1 MGKFCEV
8 AETMRTSNRNTLV
21 FFICFMFMSP
31 WNIYQ
36 VHCQDDS
43 NMIDEFDANEEYQDV
58 EIYDDEEIVESEELV
73 NIDTIE
79 DEVEELNSDNEDYE
93 EFEIVFDVPQTL
105 EEGTPT
111 PAVVKNENF
120 VRRIARSFFRQ

>member
-58 EIYDDEEIVESEELV
+58 EIYDDEEIVESEEPV

-79 DEVEELNSDNEDYE
+79 DEVEID
-93 EFEIVFDVPQTL
+93 FDVPQTL

-120 VRRIARSFFRQ
+120 VRRI

>member
-1 MGKFCEV
+1 MK
-8 AETMRTSNRNTLV
+8 
-21 FFICFMFMSP
+21 
-31 WNIYQ
+31 
-36 VHCQDDS
+36 
-43 NMIDEFDANEEYQDV
+43 
-58 EIYDDEEIVESEELV
+58 IVESEEPV

-79 DEVEELNSDNEDYE
+79 DEVEIEELNSDNEE
-93 EFEIVFDVPQTL
+93 VEIVFDVPQTL